1 MSSTR
6 ERIVQA
12 AIALLGT
19 EGARALTHRRV
30 DQAAGLSE
38 GSTSNHFRTRAA
50 LLEGA
55 VEAITAAEMSEVR
68 DAIRPQGPD
77 ELVEA
82 LAGLVELVTGP
93 ERVTTTARHVLFL
106 EAAHDG
112 QLRARLAAAREG
124 YVVVTREALGA
135 LGAAEPAVAAEA
147 LMALCEGLILH
158 RIARHDASDPRP
170 AIAVAVRGAL
180 G

>member
-68 DAIRPQGPD
+68 DAMRPQGPA

-82 LAGLVELVTGP
+82 LAGLVELVTG
-93 ERVTTTARHVLFL
+93 RI
-106 EAAHDG
+106 
-112 QLRARLAAAREG
+112 
-124 YVVVTREALGA
+124 
-135 LGAAEPAVAAEA
+135 GAAV
-147 LMALCEGLILH
+147 
-158 RIARHDASDPRP
+158 
-170 AIAVAVRGAL
+170 
-180 G
+180 